1 MRVAKLKTI
10 LFAGALGMIGS
21 NFAHAQDGAHQ
32 SDLMIVLDGS
42 GSMWGQIDGRTKI
55 EIARETLSQVLEET
69 TTEMNIGMIAYG
81 HRERGACGDIELLV
95 PVTPATQS
103 VSQIISAASNLQP
116 KGKTP
121 LSDAVR
127 MAAETMRYTENAA
140 TIVLVTDGIETCN
153 ADPCALASELEA
165 AGIDFTAHVVG
176 FGLSADEGQ
185 QVQCLADITG
195 GAYFSASDA
204 GGLQD
209 ALTRALNRPEIAM
222 DDSDFIPVGPEPRN
236 VEFFIRDTAN
246 DPILGIREL
255 TIAITRADG
264 TPVARD
270 DYSLNYPEASDLS
283 ATASLPP
290 GQYTAAITRIGI
302 YEASVTFDVPAGTG
316 THLVDL
322 SLSARLVIN
331 TFLNPA
337 LPLDPGNPP
346 ASSVK
351 SDAWSYYE
359 IYSINDGDIAETPL
373 FEAYQDLDFALPA
386 GVYLIR
392 ANLDRTTSAEK
403 IVTVAPD
410 GITEVDFSFDVTR
423 VFVEAMQTNGQ
434 RVERQTTYFY
444 DEPRS
449 GRNYFASG
457 GGVASN
463 GDVTPFYLPTGRFM
477 MNVGGEGYGAR
488 RSELIV
494 DVTGDHADIRL
505 TVGEGATL
513 SADEIAFLTSPAH
526 QPCAEFLT
534 VKYAGCLMDP
544 LP

>member
-10 LFAGALGMIGS
+10 LFAGALGMISS

-42 GSMWGQIDGRTKI
+42 GSMWGQIDERTKI
-55 EIARETLSQVLEET
+55 EIARETLSQVLEEA

-95 PVTPATQS
+95 PVTPAAQS

-140 TIVLVTDGIETCN
+140 TVVLVTDGIETCN

-165 AGIDFTAHVVG
+165 AGIDFTTHVVG

-209 ALTRALNRPEIAM
+209 ALTRAITRPEIAM
-222 DDSDFIPVGPEPRN
+222 DDSDFTSIGPEPRN

-270 DYSLNYPEASDLS
+270 NYSLNYPEASDLS

-337 LPLDPGNPP
+337 LPLDTGNPP

-351 SDAWSYYE
+351 ADAWSYYE
-359 IYSINDGDIAETPL
+359 IYAINDGDIAETPL

-423 VFVEAMQTNGQ
+423 VFVEALQTNGQ
-434 RVERQTTYFY
+434 PVERQTTYFY
-444 DEPRS
+444 DNVPA
-449 GRNYFASG
+449 GRNYFVSG
-457 GGVASN
+457 GGIASDGN
-463 GDVTPFYLPTGRFM
+463 ATPFYLPVGRFAL
-477 MNVGGEGYGAR
+477 NVGGEGYGAR

-494 DVTGDHADIRL
+494 DVPGDYADIRL

-513 SADEIAFLTSPAH
+513 STDEIAFLTSPAH
-526 QPCAEFLT
+526 QPCAAFLS
-534 VKYAGCLMDP
+534 VKYAGCLMGP